1 MTNQNDQK
9 NLEVDSDRLQS
20 DKIKANDLDVNI
32 LENDEFS
39 SQQLEG
45 LTDSAEL
52 DEEFKQEKKMKS
64 NQDSNQSSEQTD
76 TGQDDSQ
83 GNQAIREAVEKIDA
97 EQLEKN
103 LKDRHPE
110 HPSPNPAP
118 FISRDEEKWIE
129 SSQKF

>member
-9 NLEVDSDRLQS
+9 NLEVDSDRLQAN
-20 DKIKANDLDVNI
+20 KIKANELDVNI

-52 DEEFKQEKKMKS
+52 DEEFKQEKKIMKS
-64 NQDSNQSSEQTD
+64 KQDIHPLHEQSD
-76 TGQDDSQ
+76 TAQDDSQ

-97 EQLEKN
+97 EQLEEN
-103 LKDRHPE
+103 LKDHHPE

-118 FISRDEEKWIE
+118 FISRDK
-129 SSQKF
+129 KK